1 MLDGTRLRRHSPDL
15 WTECIFTLKPTP
27 SSTSPAPPMAPRL
40 DQRREGRHR
49 RAWTRHC
56 SRAPG
61 AEAPGYLHWCH
72 SLVGTPEV
80 PHMLSFHVFLS
91 KEGKVL
97 CRGNC
102 VLPEP
107 EPLGRPS
114 IFFRAWHS
122 AQTPRGSPSRGLDK
136 AGPSGPTLEWVSEN
150 RYRRACDEALP
161 NHGAGVSRPLPG
173 RVAGFSEATQL

>member
-122 AQTPRGSPSRGLDK
+122 AQTPRGSPQPGPGQGRTVGANSGMGFRKPISEGMRRSPAKSRGR
-136 AGPSGPTLEWVSEN
+136 SVS
-150 RYRRACDEALP
+150 P
-161 NHGAGVSRPLPG
+161 PPGKSG
-173 RVAGFSEATQL
+173 RV